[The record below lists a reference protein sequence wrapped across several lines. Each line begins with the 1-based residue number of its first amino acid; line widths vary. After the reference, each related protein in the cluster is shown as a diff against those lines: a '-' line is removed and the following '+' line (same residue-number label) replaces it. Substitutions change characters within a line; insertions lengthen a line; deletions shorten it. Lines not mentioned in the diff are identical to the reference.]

1 MIRGRYHL
9 QSLLGHGGMGMVWSA
24 YDHRLDRTVA
34 LKLLRPDVPE
44 STALQMEREARA
56 AARIDDQRIVTV
68 LDLDHMEDGRPFLVL
83 ELHDGWTLSD
93 ELRDGPLPPSR
104 FLRLAEDLSGG
115 LASAH
120 ACGVMH
126 RDIKPANVLAEQR
139 GFRITDFGLASIDT
153 DPQTEPNLM
162 GTLAYIAPE
171 RLHGA
176 PGTFTADVFSA
187 CVVLFE
193 AATGSKP
200 YQAATPADAIMAVRS
215 RSVPPL
221 PDHVPSALA
230 DAIRLGL
237 DPDPDRRPT
246 EAGELWAAVHA
257 TDATGHEPTE
267 SVDTSEQTRPIEQ
280 VQNES
285 VGSDD
290 TTSEMLRPRSGA
302 TSTFPVVPAD
312 DVPQPETTDPRPSAR
327 HPAPATG
334 AHHGSAPERSR
345 APVAAWR
352 RPDLLVAAAVVLTL
366 VFVLGTIVSGG
377 DDQPSSPPEPATIS
391 QAPAGGEEAPP
402 AADANPDRGRLQS
415 TLERIEELGR

>member
-1 MIRGRYHL
+1 
-9 QSLLGHGGMGMVWSA
+9 MVWSA
-24 YDHRLDRTVA
+24 HDQRLDRTVA

-44 STALQMEREARA
+44 STAVQMEREARA

-93 ELRDGPLPPSR
+93 ELREGPLPPSR
-104 FLRLAEDLSGG
+104 FLRLAEDLTGG

-126 RDIKPANVLAEQR
+126 RDIKPANVLAEPH

-171 RLHGA
+171 RLHGT
-176 PGTFTADVFSA
+176 PDTFTADVFSA

-193 AATGSKP
+193 AAAGFKP
-200 YQAATPADAIMAVRS
+200 YQADTPADAIMAVRS
-215 RSVPPL
+215 RTVPPL
-221 PDHVPSALA
+221 PEHVPAALA

-237 DPDPDRRPT
+237 DPDPARRPAD
-246 EAGELWAAVHA
+246 AGELQAAVHA
-257 TDATGHEPTE
+257 TDAITHEPTA
-267 SVDTSEQTRPIEQ
+267 SVDMSEQTRPIEQ
-280 VQNES
+280 VQSES

-290 TTSEMLRPRSGA
+290 TTSDMLGPRSGA

-312 DVPQPETTDPRPSAR
+312 EVPQPEHDDPRPAEAR
-327 HPAPATG
+327 HRATATGAGQVSAPDRSAAPAT
-334 AHHGSAPERSR
+334 
-345 APVAAWR
+345 AWR

-366 VFVLGTIVSGG
+366 VFVLGTAVSGSG
-377 DDQPSSPPEPATIS
+377 DQPSP
-391 QAPAGGEEAPP
+391 PP
-402 AADANPDRGRLQS
+402 APTAITGEATDSGAESPSASDADPEGRLQS

>member
-1 MIRGRYHL
+1 
-9 QSLLGHGGMGMVWSA
+9 MVWSA
-24 YDHRLDRTVA
+24 HDERLDRTVA

-44 STALQMEREARA
+44 STAVQMEREARA

-93 ELRDGPLPPSR
+93 ELREGPLRPSR
-104 FLRLAEDLSGG
+104 FLRLAEDLTGG

-126 RDIKPANVLAEQR
+126 RDIKPANVLAEPH

-171 RLHGA
+171 RLHGT

-193 AATGSKP
+193 AAAGCKP

-221 PDHVPSALA
+221 PDHVPAALA
-230 DAIRLGL
+230 HAIRRGL
-237 DPDPDRRPT
+237 DPDPARRPAD
-246 EAGELWAAVHA
+246 AGELLSAVHA
-257 TDATGHEPTE
+257 TDATAHEPTA
-267 SVDTSEQTRPIEQ
+267 SDDGSEQTRPIEQ
-280 VQNES
+280 VQSEA

-290 TTSEMLRPRSGA
+290 TTSDMLRPRSGA
-302 TSTFPVVPAD
+302 TSTFPVVSTD
-312 DVPQPETTDPRPSAR
+312 EVPQPEPDDPRAAGAR
-327 HPAPATG
+327 RRATATG
-334 AHHGSAPERSR
+334 VGHMSASERSR
-345 APVAAWR
+345 APTVAWR

-366 VFVLGTIVSGG
+366 VFVLGTAVSGG
-377 DDQPSSPPEPATIS
+377 DDQPSPPPAPATIS
-391 QAPAGGEEAPP
+391 GDATDSGAEAPP
-402 AADANPDRGRLQS
+402 ASDADTEARLQS